1 MRRRSRGD
9 GGDHRVLQEKGPE
22 WDELPG
28 QAHGVSLLEGVPAKV
43 GRKAPKERYSVM
55 FNDLLIYGDGYA
67 KSVAISKIF
76 QMNGLAVHD
85 NPHTEKLHN
94 QFTIIHVSGMF
105 VVFCRDRQRKRLCA
119 PTGALVAKN
128 AEPNELDVEDSLL
141 PQIDCFIIFVLIG
154 LFSSTS
160 TIQTSSSHKTSS
172 RKTSSF
178 DKHHR
183 TKYCHQTIF
192 HV

>member
-1 MRRRSRGD
+1 MACSGKSSLVKTRR
-9 GGDHRVLQEKGPE
+9 VF
-22 WDELPG
+22 
-28 QAHGVSLLEGVPAKV
+28 LLEGVSTKV
-43 GRKAPKERYSVM
+43 CRKGHKQRFFVR
-55 FNDLLIYGDGYA
+55 FNGLLIYRENDA
-67 KSVAISKIF
+67 KTLTIGKVF
-76 QMNGLAVHD
+76 QLNWLAVLD
-85 NPHTEKLHN
+85 NPDTEQL
-94 QFTIIHVSGMF
+94 QSRFTINHVIGIFF
-105 VVFCRDRQRKRLCA
+105 VVSPDCERKQLCA